1 MAAFERVAPAT
12 AQRQGRMW
20 VVGAGACMALLAMV
34 AVVRSP
40 GVTSAAQRSSDTGA
54 ILQRARALKAAGLH
68 ANGYAVDKSLRTARL
83 RTHGARVTMLDEE
96 EDIDAPTEEDRA
108 AQMSNIDDPGPDIT
122 LGVPVHNSH
131 YCFEDRE
138 GGEVDG
144 GYGDGCSTETMAT
157 ANGADYTKPLPTIR
171 EEDAP
176 VEAPPDTPDVAATG
190 DADEPDEND
199 AMITGG
205 TSGPCDGY
213 DELTI
218 EWLDCQAEA
227 YGDFE
232 RR

>member
-1 MAAFERVAPAT
+1 MI
-12 AQRQGRMW
+12 M
-20 VVGAGACMALLAMV
+20 CM
-34 AVVRSP
+34 
-40 GVTSAAQRSSDTGA
+40 QGA

-157 ANGADYTKPLPTIR
+157 ANGADYGKPLPTIR